1 MSQETETTLDEFLGG
16 KLTLRQPREGYRAG
30 PDAVFLAASI
40 PATAGEAV
48 LELGCGVGAASLCLN
63 ARVAGLDLT
72 GVELQ
77 PQYADL
83 ARENARGAMEVVT
96 ADLAALPLSI
106 RDRQF
111 HHVMANPPYFLQKR
125 RKQSD
130 NAGRETA
137 FTEETPLKVWIDV
150 AAKRLRPRGMFS
162 LVQDI
167 ERLPDVLAATLP
179 VLGSIE
185 ILPMAPR
192 IARRPSRF
200 LMRARKEGRAE
211 FMLHPTCVLHQGV
224 THTVDRDSYLPEIK
238 AVLRDGAALEF
249 PAR

>member
-1 MSQETETTLDEFLGG
+1 VLEPSETTIDDFLGG

-40 PATAGEAV
+40 PAVAGESV

-77 PQYADL
+77 PEYAAL
-83 ARENARGAMEVVT
+83 ARENAQGKMDVVT

-125 RKQSD
+125 RKKSG
-130 NAGRETA
+130 NVGREVA
-137 FTEETPLKVWIDV
+137 FTEETPLKVWIDT
-150 AAKRLRPRGMFS
+150 AAKRLRPKGLFS

-167 ERLPDVLAATLP
+167 ERLPDVLANTLP

-185 ILPMAPR
+185 VLPMAPR
-192 IARRPSRF
+192 IGRRPSRF
-200 LMRARKEGRAE
+200 LLRARKEGRAE
-211 FMLHPTCVLHQGV
+211 FMMHPVCVLHQGPV
-224 THTVDRDSYLPEIK
+224 HTVDRDSYLPEIK
-238 AVLRDGAALEF
+238 AVLRDGAALAF